1 MAGDQDMDQLM
12 VCTLP
17 RFNIQCTLPRRTGRS
32 SSKNVVKKVARQD
45 IIFLLL
51 FAYLCF
57 RLREVKDPSRDHS
70 TREPHKLVNQSHI
83 SNTSFT
89 A

>member
-17 RFNIQCTLPRRTGRS
+17 RFNIQCTLPCRTRRS
-32 SSKNVVKKVARQD
+32 SSKNVVKKVARPD

-57 RLREVKDPSRDHS
+57 RQTKVERSKR
-70 TREPHKLVNQSHI
+70 
-83 SNTSFT
+83 SFQRSQH
-89 A
+89 